1 MNVYKIGTVDN
12 EDGLFFSDNSYKT
25 RTDAEEARKLRGDNW
40 FIFHESDLMY
50 LENNHGRA
58 VYKIKKDK

>member
-12 EDGLFFSDNSYKT
+12 EDGLFFSDASYRT
-25 RTDAEEARKLRGDNW
+25 RKAAESAGKLRVDNW